1 MRRTV
6 RPFIKEFKRRSLK
19 SPAASPPPI
28 DGADRND
35 LKPSFLNLSVFST
48 PQNNPNDEYNA
59 ALKVADAVFGGRNSA
74 AAVPGNEPSSSRT
87 VGRVL
92 PSLIQEDDALTIRLR
107 EADEKVRRGRVAG
120 KAMSPS
126 AIRRK
131 KPILQPESET
141 ARVSVE
147 RPAASPSVEIS
158 IVSARPD
165 REHRSIQKRWVL
177 GTELKPGE
185 KWKRRLCKAAR

>member
-6 RPFIKEFKRRSLK
+6 RPFIKEFKKRSLK
-19 SPAASPPPI
+19 SSAANPPPI
-28 DGADRND
+28 DDADNND
-35 LKPSFLNLSVFST
+35 LKPSFLDSGVFST

-59 ALKVADAVFGGRNSA
+59 ALKVADAVFGGRNLA
-74 AAVPGNEPSSSRT
+74 ASVPESNPSSSRA

-92 PSLIQEDDALTIRLR
+92 PSLIQEDDALTVLLR
-107 EADEKVRRGRVAG
+107 EADEKTRSGRGAR

-126 AIRRK
+126 PTRRK

-147 RPAASPSVEIS
+147 RPAATPSVEIS
-158 IVSARPD
+158 IASAPD
-165 REHRSIQKRWVL
+165 REPRSIQKRWVL
-177 GTELKPGE
+177 RTELKPGE
-185 KWKRRLCKAAR
+185 KWKRRLCMAAR

>member
-1 MRRTV
+1 MRRTL

-19 SPAASPPPI
+19 SSAACPPPI
-28 DGADRND
+28 DNAEKND
-35 LKPSFLNLSVFST
+35 LKPSFLDLGVFST

-59 ALKVADAVFGGRNSA
+59 ALKVADAVFGGRNLA
-74 AAVPGNEPSSSRT
+74 AAVPENDPSSSRA

-107 EADEKVRRGRVAG
+107 EADEKIRRGRGAG
-120 KAMSPS
+120 KAMGPSP
-126 AIRRK
+126 IRRK

-147 RPAASPSVEIS
+147 RPAASPPVEIS
-158 IVSARPD
+158 TSSEPD
-165 REHRSIQKRWVL
+165 RERRSIQKRWVL